1 MSADFA
7 YVIFLTCI
15 FYVHIF
21 ALAALIAHI
30 CVRTAMSLSRAR
42 ARACLCLCVQERLI
56 HTHPHTHTHTHTH
69 TVPRHQHQVPMGR
82 GKWVLR
88 MRRNSLRQNSEFS
101 IQGAPVFLCPHP
113 NIRTLLR
120 KVVMEAPACSCQLAC
135 LVFLPPCDGN
145 VVPRIDMG

>member
-1 MSADFA
+1 MHILCAHLRTCCANCPYLCAHCNEPFA
-7 YVIFLTCI
+7 
-15 FYVHIF
+15 
-21 ALAALIAHI
+21 
-30 CVRTAMSLSRAR
+30 RAR
-42 ARACLCLCVQERLI
+42 ARVCLCLCVQERLI